1 MFLLIFG
8 GFAWGFVVGQL
19 FVIYETDEN
28 KESLKNMKRKQIRIV
43 IAIISLC
50 IIGFFG
56 FKAFT
61 KKAEAGEPETIYSSE
76 PKAQEPITMKPEL
89 ILSCLRWIK
98 GDDNKNYCVIG
109 G

>member
-1 MFLLIFG
+1 MFIYILLGVTTGYIIG
-8 GFAWGFVVGQL
+8 RIHKERYIMKKQHIRILMAVVGL
-19 FVIYETDEN
+19 
-28 KESLKNMKRKQIRIV
+28 
-43 IAIISLC
+43 A

-61 KKAEAGEPETIYSSE
+61 KSAEASEPETEYSSE
-76 PKAQEPITMKPEL
+76 PRAQEPITMKPES